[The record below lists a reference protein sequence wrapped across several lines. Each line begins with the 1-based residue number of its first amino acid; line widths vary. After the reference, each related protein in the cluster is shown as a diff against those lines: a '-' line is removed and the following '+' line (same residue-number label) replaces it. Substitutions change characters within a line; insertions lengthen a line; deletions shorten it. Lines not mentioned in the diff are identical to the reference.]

1 MSDDFVLPQYDG
13 NALCNL
19 VPSVMAR
26 LRGEMG
32 APIALPEA
40 TRYVVVMIDGLGL
53 SGLRRY
59 ADHAERLAAL
69 PRQTLTCSVPSTTAC
84 SLTSL
89 GTGLPPGRH
98 GIVGYTFR
106 DPGSSAVMNAL
117 TWEQGPEDVDAFRLA
132 PTQFRRFADDGG
144 RSAAVTLGRFDG
156 TALTRLAFDATELFA
171 RPEDES
177 DVDGTVALVEAALE
191 DHQVV
196 YCYQRLL
203 DHAGH
208 TSGPG
213 SWQWLQELET
223 VDDLVAGIQALAGD
237 DVCVLVTGDHGMITV
252 PDDHRIMAEDEPA
265 LAGFDA
271 IAGEGRFRQLYTPE
285 PERLAKAW
293 QTFLGGRGHVVL
305 RDEAVAAGWFG
316 TEVCADALLRL
327 GDVLVAMRDD
337 WAVMSRRFEKEFS
350 LVGMHGSLTADE
362 MQVPLSVAGGRP

>member
-1 MSDDFVLPQYDG
+1 MTDEFVLPQYHG
-13 NALCNL
+13 NALCN
-19 VPSVMAR
+19 VMPSVLAH
-26 LRGEMG
+26 LRGDKD
-32 APIALPEA
+32 APIAVPA
-40 TRYVVVMIDGLGL
+40 AGKYIVVMVDGLGYSAL
-53 SGLRRY
+53 LRY
-59 ADHAERLAAL
+59 ADHAERLAEL
-69 PRQTLTCSVPSTTAC
+69 PRQALTCSVPSTTAC

-89 GTGLPPGRH
+89 GTGLPPGGH
-98 GIVGYTFR
+98 GVVGYTFR
-106 DPGSSAVMNAL
+106 DPGSGEVMNAL
-117 TWEQGPEDVDAFRLA
+117 TWEHGPQDVESFRLA
-132 PTQFRRFADDGG
+132 PTQFRKFADDGG

-156 TALTRLAFDATELFA
+156 TALTRLAFDATRLFA

-177 DVDGTVALVEAALE
+177 DVAGTAALVEAALE

-223 VDDLVAGIQALAGD
+223 VDDLVASITTLASD

-252 PDDHRIMAEDEPA
+252 PDAHRVVAEDEAA

-285 PERLAKAW
+285 PQRLAKAW
-293 QTFLGGRGHVVL
+293 QAFLGERAHVLL

-316 TEVCADALLRL
+316 AEVRDEALSRV

-350 LVGMHGSLTADE
+350 LVGMHGSLTAHE
-362 MQVPLSVAGGRP
+362 MQVPLSVAGGRA